1 MSRQRG
7 SSLVVALF
15 VIVVVALLA
24 VFAVRLGGS
33 QRQSGSLS
41 LLSSRALAAARTG
54 IEWGAYRAR
63 VSVSCQNTPAQTLML
78 SEGALRG
85 FRVTVDCHTYP
96 HQGAAFRSYEITATA
111 VYGVYGTADFASRTL
126 TARYFTPGY

>member
-24 VFAVRLGGS
+24 VFAVRVGGS
-33 QRQSGSLS
+33 ERQSGSLS
-41 LLSSRALAAARTG
+41 LLSSRALSAARTG
-54 IEWGAYRAR
+54 IAWGAYRAR
-63 VSVSCQNTPAQTLML
+63 FAASCQNTPAQTLLL

-85 FRVTVDCHTYP
+85 FQVTVDCHTYP
-96 HQGAAFRSYEITATA
+96 HQGAAFHSYEITATA
-111 VYGVYGTADFASRTL
+111 QYGTYGTVDFASRTL
-126 TARYFTPGY
+126 TARYFTLGY

>member
-24 VFAVRLGGS
+24 VFAVRVSGT
-33 QRQSGSLS
+33 QRQAGSLS
-41 LLSSRALAAARTG
+41 MLSSRALAAARTG

-63 VSVSCQNTPAQTLML
+63 FLASCQNTPAQTLL
-78 SEGALRG
+78 LAEGALKG
-85 FRVTVDCHTYP
+85 FRVTVDCHRYP
-96 HQGAAFRSYEITATA
+96 HQGAAFYSYEITAIA
-111 VYGVYGTADFASRTL
+111 EYGVYGTADFASRTL
-126 TARYFTPGY
+126 SARYFTPTY